1 MENVFSKRT
10 RKSKSVGNSN
20 AVEISEIKDLA
31 KEYLHEISKLSQNQK
46 IHLVY
51 KNLFKAKPDHVFN
64 IDQILNRILYRI
76 KFGKYI
82 KDTKEVLKK
91 QGNFKWPTKWK
102 SVFKKSRKKRNQIL
116 VWFLNIKG
124 EIEPPKLYPI
134 YSSNMVIIRNRPYQV
149 DPRSFWRMGKY
160 TCQIIKGID
169 RRPVSNLDY
178 DEVRR
183 RGDSTDS
190 DEFLIKAAMQAIAGG
205 VKKKPIDRKVI
216 IIIGLI
222 AAAAVIFFMSR
233 GGA

>member
-1 MENVFSKRT
+1 MENVFSKKT
-10 RKSKSVGNSN
+10 GKSGT
-20 AVEISEIKDLA
+20 AVRPEIKDLA
-31 KEYLHEISKLSQNQK
+31 KEYLGEISKISQAQK

-51 KNLFKAKPDHVFN
+51 RNLFKAKPDQTFS

-76 KFGKYI
+76 KFGGYI
-82 KDTKEVLKK
+82 KDTKDFLKK
-91 QGNFKWPTKWK
+91 KGKFKWSYKFK
-102 SVFKKSRKKRNQIL
+102 NVFKKSKKKRNQIL

-124 EIEPPKLYPI
+124 EIEPPQLYPI

-160 TCQIIKGID
+160 TCQIIRGID

-190 DEFLIKAAMQAIAGG
+190 DEFLIKAAMNAITGG
-205 VKKKPIDRKVI
+205 MKKKPMDKKVM
-216 IIIGLI
+216 IIIGLV
-222 AAAAVIFFMSR
+222 AAAAVIYFMST
-233 GGA
+233 G

>member
-1 MENVFSKRT
+1 MENVFSKKTGKPGTVNRP
-10 RKSKSVGNSN
+10 
-20 AVEISEIKDLA
+20 EIKDLA
-31 KEYLHEISKLSQNQK
+31 KEYLREVSKISQAQK

-51 KNLFKAKPDHVFN
+51 RNLFKTKPDQTYS
-64 IDQILNRILYRI
+64 IDQLLNRILYRI
-76 KFGKYI
+76 KFGGYI
-82 KDTKEVLKK
+82 KDTKDFLKK
-91 QGNFKWPTKWK
+91 KGKFKWPIKWK
-102 SVFKKSRKKRNQIL
+102 RIFKSSRKKRNQIL

-124 EIEPPKLYPI
+124 EIEQPQLHPI

-160 TCQIIKGID
+160 TCQLIRGID

-205 VKKKPIDRKVI
+205 VKKKPMDKKVL

-222 AAAAVIFFMSR
+222 AAAAVIYFLST
-233 GGA
+233 G